1 MMNNH
6 KFFVCLFCLFVFF
19 QFPLSAQDRPEEHSV
34 SQGETLNSIAREYGV
49 SVDELLRW
57 NQLTSPSI
65 SVGQTLK
72 LGPPEAENQVTH
84 IVEAGQT
91 LFAISREY
99 GVTIPE
105 IQQWN
110 NISGTDLEVG
120 QELIL
125 YPSESNAPETLPPA
139 GEEAESQNTLRE
151 SIVRIPENSSGSTYY
166 TVKSGDT
173 LTRIAR
179 EHNMSVDELR
189 NINDLEGD
197 AIRVGQQLTVRE
209 IRSAPSVAESNEEST
224 PQGKFVLYRVEQ
236 GETGRDILRKFTM
249 SESEFNSLNPG
260 LSMSAVSSGQR
271 ITVLLPPNRTF
282 KNPFR
287 EGADLEDLGS
297 MTAMRYSEN
306 DIAQPTTSG
315 ELYNPNQL
323 TAAHSNMAL
332 GNIIYVENPNTGSG
346 IYVRVNDRQ
355 TADGLK
361 LSHKAFEMLGFNNTS
376 SSRVTIYL
384 DN

>member
-6 KFFVCLFCLFVFF
+6 KFFICLFCLFVFF

-72 LGPPEAENQVTH
+72 LGPPDAENQVTH

-99 GVTIPE
+99 GITIPE

-110 NISGTDLEVG
+110 NISGTELEVG

-125 YPSESNAPETLPPA
+125 YPSESNTPETLPPA

-189 NINDLEGD
+189 NINNLEGD

-260 LSMSAVSSGQR
+260 LSVSAVSSGQQ
-271 ITVLLPPNRTF
+271 ITVLIPPNRTF

-332 GNIIYVENPNTGSG
+332 GNIIYVENPITGSG

-355 TADGLK
+355 TDDGLK
-361 LSHKAFEMLGFNNTS
+361 LSHKAFEMLGFNNS
-376 SSRVTIYL
+376 SGSRVTIYL